1 MHLNG
6 GDGKTLF
13 KEVALSYKPLHPR
26 PAYLI
31 VSGVLEE
38 LNVMAASWVMPVSE
52 EPLRLALALDR
63 ETKTFELIERYG
75 EFTVN
80 VVDAKLVD
88 KVYKAGTL
96 SGKKVGNKLALI
108 GLKTA
113 PSTKIRTPGIE
124 EALGILEAR
133 VWKSIDVGEVRLYIA
148 DILAIRVKPEYYNE
162 RYGWDIRKTQI
173 LLHLTGRAFTVPG
186 RLVLAERKQP

>member
-1 MHLNG
+1 MPLNG
-6 GDGKTLF
+6 GDDRALL
-13 KEVALSYKPLHPR
+13 KEIEPSYKPLHPR

-31 VSGVLEE
+31 VSGVPGE

-63 ETKTFELIERYG
+63 ETKTFELIEKYG

-80 VVDAKLVD
+80 IVDAKLVD

-96 SGKKVGNKLALI
+96 SGKEVKDKLALI
-108 GLKTA
+108 GLKTT
-113 PSTKIRTPGIE
+113 PSIKIKTPGIE
-124 EALGILEAR
+124 EALGIIEAK

-162 RYGWDIRKTQI
+162 KYGWDIRKTQI
-173 LLHLTGRAFTVPG
+173 LLHLIGRAFTVPG
-186 RLVLAERKQP
+186 RLILAERK

>member
-1 MHLNG
+1 MPLNG
-6 GDGKTLF
+6 GDDRALF
-13 KEVALSYKPLHPR
+13 KEIEPSYKPLHPR

-31 VSGVLEE
+31 VSGVSGK

-52 EPLRLALALDR
+52 EPLRLALAVDR
-63 ETKTFELIERYG
+63 EAKTFELIEKYG

-80 VVDAKLVD
+80 IVDAKLVD
-88 KVYKAGTL
+88 KVYKAGIL
-96 SGKKVGNKLALI
+96 SGKEVKDKLALI
-108 GLKTA
+108 GLKTT
-113 PSTKIRTPGIE
+113 PSIKIKTPGIE
-124 EALGILEAR
+124 EALGIIEAK

-162 RYGWDIRKTQI
+162 KYGWDIRKTQI

-186 RLVLAERKQP
+186 KLILAERK

>member
-1 MHLNG
+1 MPLNG
-6 GDGKTLF
+6 GDDRALL
-13 KEVALSYKPLHPR
+13 KEIEPSYKPLHPR

-31 VSGVLEE
+31 VSGVPGE

-63 ETKTFELIERYG
+63 ETKTFELIEKYG

-80 VVDAKLVD
+80 IVDAKLVD

-96 SGKKVGNKLALI
+96 SGKEVKDKLVLI
-108 GLKTA
+108 GLKIT
-113 PSTKIRTPGIE
+113 PSIKIKTPGIE
-124 EALGILEAR
+124 EALGIIEAK

-162 RYGWDIRKTQI
+162 KYGWDMRKTQI
-173 LLHLTGRAFTVPG
+173 LLHLIGRAFTVPG
-186 RLVLAERKQP
+186 RLILAERK